1 MKLEDNFKNK
11 LEERRI
17 EPTACAW
24 DRIEGKLEVAAGK
37 KKSKAVLWMAIAAS
51 FIAGVFLT
59 AVLFG
64 GGETIPTNEMVTTPE
79 NQETTEKVQT
89 QLVTPLL
96 KNEAQKA
103 IVTRQAEER
112 ETFAA
117 PLRNSKK
124 SNKNT
129 APSIVKVEP
138 QYEPKTISSEA
149 AQLIA
154 QTAIGDSILKRGAQ
168 QEEERIAM
176 INAEVESLLKDA
188 QREIVSDRLLTEP
201 SSRVDA
207 TALLLDVEAE
217 VDPETFKDKMYQTL
231 KKQFNRARQAVAAK
245 DN

>member
-1 MKLEDNFKNK
+1 MKLEDNFRKK

-17 EPTACAW
+17 QPTACAW
-24 DRIEGKLEVAAGK
+24 DRIEGKLEVAVGK

-64 GGETIPTNEMVTTPE
+64 GGEAVPTNEMVTTPE

-96 KNEAQKA
+96 KNGAQKA

-149 AQLIA
+149 VQLIA
-154 QTAIGDSILKRGAQ
+154 QTAIEDSIFKRAAQ

-176 INAEVESLLKDA
+176 INAEVESLLQDA
-188 QREIVSDRLLTEP
+188 QRAIVSDRLHTEA
-201 SSRVDA
+201 STRVDA

-217 VDPETFKDKMYQTL
+217 VDPETFKDKIYQTL
-231 KKQFNRARQAVAAK
+231 KKQFNLARQAVAAK

>member
-59 AVLFG
+59 AALFG
-64 GGETIPTNEMVTTPE
+64 GGETIPTNEMVTTQE

-112 ETFAA
+112 ETYTT
-117 PLRNSKK
+117 PSRNSRK
-124 SNKNT
+124 SDKNT
-129 APSIVKVEP
+129 APAIVKVKP
-138 QYEPKTISSEA
+138 QYEPKGINSKA
-149 AQLIA
+149 VQLIA
-154 QTAIGDSILKRGAQ
+154 QTAIEDSILKRAAQ

-188 QREIVSDRLLTEP
+188 QREIVSDRLLAEP
-201 SSRVDA
+201 STRVDA